1 MRARAISVLVPLAML
16 LALPFSLAC
25 RAPSTVPPPSTDP
38 GTTYSITGALTEN
51 SCAPGFDPAN
61 PLVFTASF
69 RNEGSIAYW
78 RVGEQVWIPGTL
90 GRDGDFHF
98 TLRTDVEVYG
108 PTPGTDPDLD
118 PGAPGCVV
126 TMVESIDG
134 RFVEVATADA
144 GGSGVRDAGVSDA
157 DQSDVGAGDAGPRTI
172 RVMDATHRIELVP
185 FAGTEC
191 SRALLVNGGSFPTLP
206 CSATYAMQG
215 AP

>member
-1 MRARAISVLVPLAML
+1 MRGRAISL
-16 LALPFSLAC
+16 LPCVAALIALPFSLAC
-25 RAPSTVPPPSTDP
+25 RAPNTVPPPSTDP
-38 GTTYSITGALTEN
+38 GTQYRITGALTAN
-51 SCAPGFDPAN
+51 SCAPGFDPVN

-98 TLRTDVEVYG
+98 TLRTDVQLYG

-118 PGAPGCVV
+118 PGTPGCVV

-134 RFVEVATADA
+134 RFVELSTGDA
-144 GGSGVRDAGVSDA
+144 GTTEAGLSDAGVSDGGA
-157 DQSDVGAGDAGPRTI
+157 NAGDAGTGTI
-172 RVMDATHRIELVP
+172 RVMDATNRIELVP
-185 FAGTEC
+185 FGGTDC
-191 SRALLVNGGSFPTLP
+191 SRALLVNGGSFPSLP
-206 CSATYAMQG
+206 CSATYTMEG

>member
-1 MRARAISVLVPLAML
+1 MRARAISVLVPLATL

-25 RAPSTVPPPSTDP
+25 RAPDTVPPPSTDP
-38 GTTYSITGALTEN
+38 GTPYHITGALTAN
-51 SCAPGFDPAN
+51 SCAPGFDPVN
-61 PLVFTASF
+61 PIVFTASF

-118 PGAPGCVV
+118 PGSPGCVV

-134 RFVEVATADA
+134 RFIEVPAGDA
-144 GGSGVRDAGVSDA
+144 GAADAGVSDA
-157 DQSDVGAGDAGPRTI
+157 AQDPDAGDAGATTI
-172 RVMDATHRIELVP
+172 RVMDATNRIELVP

-191 SRALLVNGGSFPTLP
+191 SRALLVNGGSFPSLP
-206 CSATYAMQG
+206 CSATYTMEG

>member
-1 MRARAISVLVPLAML
+1 MRARATAVLSASAML
-16 LALPFSLAC
+16 ITLPFSLAC

-38 GTTYSITGALTEN
+38 GTTYLITGALTEN
-51 SCAPGFDPAN
+51 SCAPGFDPVN

-118 PGAPGCVV
+118 PGSPGCVV

-134 RFVEVATADA
+134 RFVEVPA
-144 GGSGVRDAGVSDA
+144 GDAGVSDA
-157 DQSDVGAGDAGPRTI
+157 GDAGVSDAGQTDPDAGDAGPRTV
-172 RVMDATHRIELVP
+172 RVMDATNRIELVP

-191 SRALLVNGGSFPTLP
+191 SRALLVNGGSFPSLP
-206 CSATYAMQG
+206 CSATYTMEG
-215 AP
+215 EP